1 MNRIGLL
8 VFCGAVLVVFLR
20 LQGRAQPKTPPKLP
34 PAAQPAPPEI
44 RTHYPH
50 ATPPVAGERPLLAL
64 RRRATPS
71 LPRPDGD
78 TTARRSRAP
87 VHLLDTGRP
96 GGVYSLDGG
105 GARLGLAVRCAAPP
119 LAVTRSCWAAS
130 RPWQQE
136 ALPVSTRETVLQTEG
151 LTKVYRSLFT
161 PTGVKAVDGLDL
173 AVREGETYSVVGP
186 NGSGKTTTLKILLGL
201 IFPTSGTA
209 TIFGRGI
216 ADLEVRER
224 IGFLPEDAYL
234 YDCFSGE
241 ELLDF
246 YAGLFGHAKRRRRAL
261 VDELLSLVG
270 MQANRR
276 VPFRECSKGMRQ
288 RLALAQA
295 LVNDPELLILDEPTS
310 GLDPAGR
317 HQMTRLILELKRRGK
332 TILLCSHF
340 LAEVEEVCD
349 RVGIMYRGRL
359 VAEGTLA
366 ELAGEC

>member
-1 MNRIGLL
+1 
-8 VFCGAVLVVFLR
+8 V
-20 LQGRAQPKTPPKLP
+20 
-34 PAAQPAPPEI
+34 
-44 RTHYPH
+44 
-50 ATPPVAGERPLLAL
+50 
-64 RRRATPS
+64 S
-71 LPRPDGD
+71 
-78 TTARRSRAP
+78 S
-87 VHLLDTGRP
+87 
-96 GGVYSLDGG
+96 
-105 GARLGLAVRCAAPP
+105 
-119 LAVTRSCWAAS
+119 
-130 RPWQQE
+130 QE
-136 ALPVSTRETVLQTEG
+136 AVLQTEG
-151 LTKVYRSLFT
+151 LTKIYRSLFT
-161 PTGVKAVDGLDL
+161 PAGVKAVDGLNL
-173 AVREGETYSVVGP
+173 SVRAGETYSVVGP

-201 IFPTSGTA
+201 IFPTSGSA
-209 TIFGRGI
+209 SIFGRSI
-216 ADLEVRER
+216 ADLSVRER

-241 ELLDF
+241 ELIDF
-246 YAGLFGHAKRRRRAL
+246 YAGLFGYPRKRRREL

-359 VAEGTLA
+359 VAEGTLSD
-366 ELAGEC
+366 LAGEATEIVITTAGIGEGAEQQLAQQAVVQDVKDGVVRIADADESQLWAVLESVHRAGGQILEVTRPRPTLQDVFVRAIGEEAE

>member
-1 MNRIGLL
+1 M
-8 VFCGAVLVVFLR
+8 AS
-20 LQGRAQPKTPPKLP
+20 
-34 PAAQPAPPEI
+34 
-44 RTHYPH
+44 
-50 ATPPVAGERPLLAL
+50 GE
-64 RRRATPS
+64 
-71 LPRPDGD
+71 
-78 TTARRSRAP
+78 
-87 VHLLDTGRP
+87 V
-96 GGVYSLDGG
+96 
-105 GARLGLAVRCAAPP
+105 
-119 LAVTRSCWAAS
+119 
-130 RPWQQE
+130 
-136 ALPVSTRETVLQTEG
+136 VLQIEG

-161 PTGVKAVDGLDL
+161 PVGVKAVDDL
-173 AVREGETYSVVGP
+173 NLSVRRGETYSVVGP

-201 IFPTSGTA
+201 IFPTAGTA
-209 TIFGRGI
+209 SIFGKDI
-216 ADLEVRER
+216 ADLSVREQ

-234 YDCFSGE
+234 YDVFNGE

-246 YAGLFGHAKRRRRAL
+246 YAGLFGFSRRRRREL
-261 VDELLSLVG
+261 TDELLSLVG
-270 MQANRR
+270 MQANRK

-359 VAEGTLA
+359 VAEGTLG
-366 ELAGEC
+366 ELAGAPTEIIIATSGLGADKTEQLAGHGAVLGIEDGIVRMGHEAGEELWSVLEAIHRAGGTILEVSRPRPSLQDVFVKAIRQDTSEEAQ

>member
-1 MNRIGLL
+1 
-8 VFCGAVLVVFLR
+8 VSS
-20 LQGRAQPKTPPKLP
+20 Q
-34 PAAQPAPPEI
+34 EI
-44 RTHYPH
+44 
-50 ATPPVAGERPLLAL
+50 
-64 RRRATPS
+64 
-71 LPRPDGD
+71 
-78 TTARRSRAP
+78 
-87 VHLLDTGRP
+87 
-96 GGVYSLDGG
+96 
-105 GARLGLAVRCAAPP
+105 
-119 LAVTRSCWAAS
+119 
-130 RPWQQE
+130 
-136 ALPVSTRETVLQTEG
+136 VLQTEG
-151 LTKVYRSLFT
+151 LTKIYRSLFT
-161 PTGVKAVDGLDL
+161 PAGVKAVDGLDL
-173 AVREGETYSVVGP
+173 SVRAGETYSVVGP

-201 IFPTSGTA
+201 IFPTGGSA
-209 TIFGRGI
+209 SIFGRGI
-216 ADLEVRER
+216 ADLSVRER

-241 ELLDF
+241 ELIDF
-246 YAGLFGHAKRRRRAL
+246 YAGLFGYPRKRRREL

-270 MQANRR
+270 MQANRL

-366 ELAGEC
+366 ELAGEATEIVITTAGIDEAAAKQVAEHPVVLEVQDGVVRIGKADESQLWAVLESVHRAGGEILEVTRPRPTLQDVFVRAIGEEVQ

>member
-1 MNRIGLL
+1 M
-8 VFCGAVLVVFLR
+8 
-20 LQGRAQPKTPPKLP
+20 
-34 PAAQPAPPEI
+34 
-44 RTHYPH
+44 
-50 ATPPVAGERPLLAL
+50 
-64 RRRATPS
+64 
-71 LPRPDGD
+71 
-78 TTARRSRAP
+78 
-87 VHLLDTGRP
+87 
-96 GGVYSLDGG
+96 
-105 GARLGLAVRCAAPP
+105 
-119 LAVTRSCWAAS
+119 
-130 RPWQQE
+130 
-136 ALPVSTRETVLQTEG
+136 STRETVLQTEG

-173 AVREGETYSVVGP
+173 VVREGETYSVVGP

-359 VAEGTLA
+359 VAEGTLS
-366 ELAGEC
+366 ELAGEPTEIVITAVGLDGAGAKRVAAQPGVLGVGDGVVRMGKADEGQLWAVLEAVHEAGGRIVEVTRPRPTLQDVFVRAIGEEAK